1 MSAKYYQK
9 NKEGL
14 QEKAHKKDIKI
25 SLKNKT
31 KKRGNMVVKVKK
43 ISQMIKNKS
52 LLSTEKNIT
61 DWEKTPYY

>member
-1 MSAKYYQK
+1 MSKTLSAKYYEK

-31 KKRGNMVVKVKK
+31 
-43 ISQMIKNKS
+43 
-52 LLSTEKNIT
+52 
-61 DWEKTPYY
+61 